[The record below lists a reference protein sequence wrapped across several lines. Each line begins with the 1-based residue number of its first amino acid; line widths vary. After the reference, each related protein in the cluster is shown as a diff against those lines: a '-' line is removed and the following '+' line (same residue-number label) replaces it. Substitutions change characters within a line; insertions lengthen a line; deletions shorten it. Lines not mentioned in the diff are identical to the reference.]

1 MVRTKNQPS
10 TINTMTNDEKI
21 IALLKSRAV
30 VQRRLRDNLDDLE
43 AVTNEIENEIARVEG
58 REAVRKMIDLR
69 VRDVTAC
76 GRGE

>member
-1 MVRTKNQPS
+1 MN
-10 TINTMTNDEKI
+10 NDQRI

-30 VQRRLRDNLDDLE
+30 VQRRLRDVLEDLE

>member
-1 MVRTKNQPS
+1 MN
-10 TINTMTNDEKI
+10 NDQKI
-21 IALLKSRAV
+21 IDLLKSRAV
-30 VQRRLRDNLDDLE
+30 VQRRLRDNLEDLE

>member
-1 MVRTKNQPS
+1 
-10 TINTMTNDEKI
+10 MTNDQKI
-21 IALLKSRAV
+21 IALLKPRAV

-69 VRDVTAC
+69 VRDIT
-76 GRGE
+76 GPRRGE

>member
-1 MVRTKNQPS
+1 
-10 TINTMTNDEKI
+10 MTNDQKI
-21 IALLKSRAV
+21 IDLLKSRAV
-30 VQRRLRDNLDDLE
+30 VQRRLRDNLEDLE

-58 REAVRKMIDLR
+58 REAVRKMVDLR

>member
-1 MVRTKNQPS
+1 MN
-10 TINTMTNDEKI
+10 NDQKI
-21 IALLKSRAV
+21 IDLLKSRAV
-30 VQRRLRDNLDDLE
+30 VQRRLRDVLEDLE

>member
-1 MVRTKNQPS
+1 MN
-10 TINTMTNDEKI
+10 NDQRI
-21 IALLKSRAV
+21 IDLLKSRAV
-30 VQRRLRDNLDDLE
+30 VQRRLRDNLEDLE